1 MMNSYES
8 IQGCLSEENLQ
19 RQTNEESLC
28 YEFLRGFER
37 LEFLTMTKYVYK

>member
-1 MMNSYES
+1 MMNYKENN
-8 IQGCLSEENLQ
+8 QECLSEEELQ

-37 LEFLTMTKYVYK
+37 LEFLRMTK